1 MDENYSYDYG
11 SDDRTVT
18 ATLDNEN
25 ATLNCDFATEKHK
38 TATLECDF
46 ENDEELEII
55 RLIKEDPS
63 ITQSELQKKTG
74 ISLGTIKR
82 IIPKLQ
88 KRGMLVRK
96 GGKRFGK
103 WIVKNKEE

>member
-25 ATLNCDFATEKHK
+25 ATLNCDFAAEKHK

-63 ITQSELQKKTG
+63 ITQSELHKKNWHFIRNNKKNYTQ
-74 ISLGTIKR
+74 ITK
-82 IIPKLQ
+82 
-88 KRGMLVRK
+88 K
-96 GGKRFGK
+96 GHACQRRR
-103 WIVKNKEE
+103 